1 MSTRLILSFMICIV
15 ALFIAGGCSALSGSN
30 DTSVGNANQN
40 SNSHTLSSPVAHA
53 TPATAN
59 ANIPASAPTMGEP
72 IDTSRFDREIARLEA
87 QVNKKSTDQ
96 AARRALADAYLS
108 RADALL
114 KARQYRVA
122 LGDYRRV
129 LKYDAENAEAKK
141 WEAEIVQIMQSMGRD
156 VPAPGTE
163 PTPLPFRT

>member
-1 MSTRLILSFMICIV
+1 M
-15 ALFIAGGCSALSGSN
+15 
-30 DTSVGNANQN
+30 
-40 SNSHTLSSPVAHA
+40 
-53 TPATAN
+53 
-59 ANIPASAPTMGEP
+59 MGEP
-72 IDTSRFDREIARLEA
+72 VDTSRFDREIARLEA
-87 QVNKKSTDQ
+87 EVNKKPTDQ
-96 AARRALADAYLS
+96 SARRALAAAYLN

-141 WEAEIVQIMQSMGRD
+141 WSAEIVQIMQSMGRD

-163 PTPLPFRT
+163 PTPLPFKNNS